1 MTNLPQTSLEKGLGK
16 FWKIFCWNFSDL
28 EQNDVELFIK
38 SSHHVCQNYILR
50 VWKMFWC
57 WFLLIFRWVLS
68 YFAKKIYFETSDKNL
83 PACRSML
90 ESACL
95 LELHEEAHYF
105 EKNIYFS
112 YSYFSKIEQKT
123 PVFSG
128 KKIVLSVVK
137 ASIIWTRRNCG
148 IFWTK
153 LKIYTFFQSKYS

>member
-68 YFAKKIYFETSDKNL
+68 YFAKKYILKLLIKIFQLAGQCWNLRVCWNFMRKHIILKKIYISRTVIFRKLNKKHL
-83 PACRSML
+83 
-90 ESACL
+90 
-95 LELHEEAHYF
+95 YF
-105 EKNIYFS
+105 
-112 YSYFSKIEQKT
+112 
-123 PVFSG
+123 PG
-128 KKIVLSVVK
+128 KKLSS
-137 ASIIWTRRNCG
+137 ALW
-148 IFWTK
+148 K
-153 LKIYTFFQSKYS
+153 LQSFEPEETVGFSELN